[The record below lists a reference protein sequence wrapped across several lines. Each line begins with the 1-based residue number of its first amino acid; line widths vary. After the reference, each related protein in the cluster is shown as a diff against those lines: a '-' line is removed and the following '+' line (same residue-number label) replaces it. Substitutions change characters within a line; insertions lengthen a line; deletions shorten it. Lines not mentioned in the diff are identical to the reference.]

1 MAVEQLPG
9 QVREFAQYFGGL
21 LSRLDQGGGWCGV
34 FWQRDPDGMRACL
47 DGTEVPP
54 WDVVQAVLQDLAAEY
69 GDQAAAQETE
79 RARTLH
85 AVALTAY
92 DARPGGRDALGDRL
106 DVMLREQRYAAE
118 RLAELGRALGAATTR
133 AETDALELDLAWARD
148 DHDRATARC
157 AELRTRMDELDR
169 RTVGGHAQET
179 LAIPRITHAADDV
192 VWIDEPGEDRPV
204 GGLGGVAGAD
214 EGGEGD
220 EVRWSG
226 GADGADG
233 SDQARWSGSDGGD
246 GEGDQAR
253 WSGGADG
260 ARRPGGGGPVPV
272 AAPHGDVRR
281 PAPDEDDWPAP
292 RHDIAPDRA
301 APGAPAPDPTPGSA
315 TASGP
320 GRASGLGQVPGQASG
335 PAAGSGTDP
344 VTGAEPAFGSPS
356 GPAPGSG
363 SVFDS
368 GSPFGPSPDL
378 ASGPVSSP
386 TFDTGAGSGSAF
398 GSGAGP
404 GPRAV
409 FEARDGS
416 GSGSVFES
424 EAGPDSRAGF
434 GSGTGPGT
442 GDAFGAGDGSEG
454 GFGGDGVSGG
464 ESVFDKGRAFDE
476 GLAPYA
482 GPAPH
487 DTAPPEAVAPHP
499 EGHPEEEAPAPKQ
512 RPRRR
517 IRGRVRGSARFA
529 GEIDPATPPDGGAGS
544 PVAPSP
550 AQEKPR
556 REALD
561 DEARRATVETVA
573 HLVRLRGEGRTGEA
587 HAVLVEAAY
596 WPAARLPLLAA
607 ELHRAGLGADWAT
620 LLWEAVSL
628 PADRLVAA
636 ADALAAAGRTADGE
650 QMLRQG
656 VARPAPE
663 IGEAVLGLVRADR
676 HREARA
682 LVDAYV
688 RTRAPEEAARS
699 VDADPKLLAPLLL
712 EAARGVSEQRHWDL
726 VHALRVAGHTA

>member
-69 GDQAAAQETE
+69 GDPAAAQETE
-79 RARTLH
+79 RARALH
-85 AVALTAY
+85 GVALTAY

-118 RLAELGRALGAATTR
+118 RLAELGRALGAATSR

-179 LAIPRITHAADDV
+179 LAIPRITHAADEV

-204 GGLGGVAGAD
+204 AGPGGVAGD
-214 EGGEGD
+214 GEGD

-226 GADGADG
+226 GDGG
-233 SDQARWSGSDGGD
+233 GDQARWSGGDGGADEASWSGGADGADGGD
-246 GEGDQAR
+246 EARWSRGADGSGEGDQAR
-253 WSGGADG
+253 WSGRADGDDG
-260 ARRPGGGGPVPV
+260 ARRPGGRGPVPV

-301 APGAPAPDPTPGSA
+301 APGAPAPDPTPGP
-315 TASGP
+315 ASGP

-344 VTGAEPAFGSPS
+344 VTGADPAFGSAS
-356 GPAPGSG
+356 GLTPGSG
-363 SVFDS
+363 SVFDP
-368 GSPFGPSPDL
+368 GPPFGPGPDL

-404 GPRAV
+404 DPRA
-409 FEARDGS
+409 A
-416 GSGSVFES
+416 
-424 EAGPDSRAGF
+424 F
-434 GSGTGPGT
+434 GSGTGP
-442 GDAFGAGDGSEG
+442 GDGSEG

-499 EGHPEEEAPAPKQ
+499 EGHPEEEPPASKQ

-529 GEIDPATPPDGGAGS
+529 GEIDPATAPDGGAGS

-561 DEARRATVETVA
+561 DEARRATVETVT